1 MGDELNCPA
10 PQVSGY
16 PAGICAQ
23 ARPCPLGNGPAASR
37 LNKMPIAG
45 LSSLSAYR
53 YISIWAERATFP
65 ESWEAKPINPS
76 LLGEG
81 KWHFGGNCNVSND
94 FSPAPFNH
102 LKWSS

>member
-65 ESWEAKPINPS
+65 ESWEAKPIRLSWVKVNGI
-76 LLGEG
+76 LGEIVMYPMI
-81 KWHFGGNCNVSND
+81 F
-94 FSPAPFNH
+94 PQH
-102 LKWSS
+102 LLII